1 MAKRDVVAT
10 EKIISGF
17 DLPER
22 RVLAAIVQFAVDDIR
37 RGNRHAQKA
46 QLFLVSNVF
55 CFMCHV
61 LGLNK
66 SDIQRAL
73 LSEDFIAKEGWHESE
88 PMAEDAPP
96 KKSKRRKA
104 DNAVQED
111 AEFDFVGDV
120 SLEPDPE
127 PITYIHT
134 FNSRS
139 I

>member
-22 RVLAAIVQFAVDDIR
+22 RVLAAVVQFAVDDIR
-37 RGNRHAQKA
+37 RGNRRAQKA

-73 LSEDFIAKEGWHESE
+73 LSEDFIAKEGWRESE

-104 DNAVQED
+104 DNAVQRD

-127 PITYIHT
+127 PIAYIHT